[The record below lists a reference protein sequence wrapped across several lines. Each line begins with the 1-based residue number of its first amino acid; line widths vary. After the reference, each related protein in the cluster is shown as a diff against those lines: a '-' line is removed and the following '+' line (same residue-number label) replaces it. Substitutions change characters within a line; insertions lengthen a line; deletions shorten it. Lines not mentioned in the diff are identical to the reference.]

1 MSIYFVLA
9 AMLFMHVLDDYGLQ
23 SRCLSFLKQK
33 DWWQK
38 EAPQKLYRFDYI
50 VALLMHGL
58 SWSFMIMLPIA
69 FALSFNINLSFLIM
83 LGFNAILHA
92 WIDDLKANRKRINLW
107 VDQFCH
113 LAQIAGTFYAFVA
126 GGFGC

>member
-50 VALLMHGL
+50 VALFMHGL
-58 SWSFMIMLPIA
+58 SWAFMIMLPIA
-69 FALSFNINLSFLIM
+69 FAIDFNVNAGFLVM
-83 LGFNAILHA
+83 FGFNTIMHA
-92 WIDDLKANRKRINLW
+92 WVDNLKANKKMINLW
-107 VDQFCH
+107 VDQLFH
-113 LAQIAGTFYAFVA
+113 MVQIGGTFYAFIA
-126 GGFGC
+126 GGFNA

>member
-1 MSIYFVLA
+1 MTIYFVLA

-23 SRCLSFLKQK
+23 SRCLTFLKQR

-38 EAPQKLYRFDYI
+38 EAPDKLYRFDYI
-50 VALLMHGL
+50 VALFMHGL

-69 FALSFNINLSFLIM
+69 FALNFKVNPAFLFM
-83 LGFNAILHA
+83 FGFNAILHA
-92 WIDDLKANRKRINLW
+92 FIDDLKANRKIINLW

-113 LAQIAGTFYAFVA
+113 IVQIGGTFYAFIA